1 MLSSKTSGRV
11 LALVL
16 CSALLAG
23 CQTTNPFTGEGE
35 MSKTAKGAGLGA
47 LAGAG
52 IGALAGGG
60 RGALIGAGIGAL
72 AGGAVGNYMDRQEE
86 KLRAQLAGTGVSVMR
101 QGDNLILVMPGD
113 ITFDTD
119 RADLKPDFYEVLR
132 SVAIVLNEFEKT
144 IIRITGYTDST
155 GTFQYNF
162 KLSER
167 RADSVG
173 KFLVSQGIHSARVYT
188 QGKGPE
194 SPLASN
200 ATPEGRA
207 MNRRVELMLMPHT
220 E

>member
-1 MLSSKTSGRV
+1 MLSSMISGRV

-60 RGALIGAGIGAL
+60 KGALIGAGIGAL

-86 KLRAQLAGTGVSVMR
+86 KLRAQLAGTGVSVTR
-101 QGDNLILVMPGD
+101 RGDTLILNMPGD
-113 ITFDTD
+113 ITFDTN

-132 SVAIVLNEFEKT
+132 SVALVLNEFEKT
-144 IIRITGYTDST
+144 IINVNGYTDST
-155 GTFQYNF
+155 GTFEYNF

-167 RADSVG
+167 RAAAVG
-173 KFLVSQGIHSARVYT
+173 SFLQSQGIPQARLYT
-188 QGKGPE
+188 RGKGPE
-194 SPLASN
+194 NPLTSN
-200 ATPEGRA
+200 ATKEGRA
-207 MNRRVELMLMPHT
+207 MNRRVELELMPIT